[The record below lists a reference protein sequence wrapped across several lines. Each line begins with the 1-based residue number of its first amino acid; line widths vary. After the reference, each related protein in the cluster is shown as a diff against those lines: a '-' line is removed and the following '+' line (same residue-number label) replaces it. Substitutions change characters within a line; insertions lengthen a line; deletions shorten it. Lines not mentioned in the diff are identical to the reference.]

1 MKEKHCYN
9 CTYVRK
15 LEGKLVCRTVTGSM
29 ADLPDIFCCE
39 RYEEAKNRTPSTQA
53 QIDSAVK
60 DNPSMHGA
68 KFKILDYVRVEGK
81 DNIGKVVK
89 IRADERYRFCYFVW
103 YPDDRGEWTAER
115 VMSLYEQPKTKPELV
130 NHPDHYNSGGVECID
145 AILAA
150 RGSEATKEFCICDS
164 MKYLWRLGHK
174 DDAVQEAKKA
184 RWYLDKY
191 IELCNRE
198 DD

>member
-9 CTYVRK
+9 CTYVRNM
-15 LEGKLVCRTVTGSM
+15 EGKLVCRTVTGSM
-29 ADLPDIFCCE
+29 ADLPDVFCCK

-53 QIDSAVK
+53 QIDSAIK
-60 DNPSMHGA
+60 DNPSTYGA
-68 KFKILDYVRVEGK
+68 KFKIFDEVRVEGV
-81 DNIGKVVK
+81 DEIGKVVK
-89 IRADERYRFCYFVW
+89 IRPDEKYGFCYFVMYSNGGSGW
-103 YPDDRGEWTAER
+103 AVER
-115 VMSLYEQPKTKPELV
+115 VMSLYEQPRTKPELV
-130 NHPDHYNSGGVECID
+130 NHPDYYNSGGIECID

-150 RGSEATKEFCICDS
+150 RGPEATKEFCICNS

-191 IELCNRE
+191 IELCQQ
-198 DD
+198 

>member
-9 CTYVRK
+9 CTYVREM
-15 LEGKLVCRTVTGSM
+15 EGKLVCSTVTGSM
-29 ADLPDIFCCE
+29 ADLPDFFCCK

-53 QIDSAVK
+53 QIDSAIK
-60 DNPSMHGA
+60 DNPSMYGA
-68 KFKILDYVRVEGK
+68 KFKIFDEVRVEGV
-81 DNIGKVVK
+81 DEIGKVVK
-89 IRADERYRFCYFVW
+89 IRPDERYRFCYFVR
-103 YPDDRGEWTAER
+103 YPDGRDTWVVER
-115 VMSLYEQPKTKPELV
+115 VMSLYEQPRTKPELV
-130 NHPDHYNSGGVECID
+130 NHPDHYNSGGIECID

-150 RGSEATKEFCICDS
+150 RGPEATKEFCICNS

-191 IELCNRE
+191 IELCQQ
-198 DD
+198 